1 MERPQRG
8 QCARAHRSSCCP
20 QRQSV
25 DRLRCA
31 RDSIAGL
38 MFVLVSVRVTSLIS
52 QITLV
57 FTKVTHETPTYDAET
72 PGIAQTD

>member
-1 MERPQRG
+1 
-8 QCARAHRSSCCP
+8 
-20 QRQSV
+20 
-25 DRLRCA
+25 
-31 RDSIAGL
+31 L